1 MAGPSTAS
9 VSAAQASTS
18 TAPRPLPPSIRKLV
32 LQTFTKKY
40 SLQLHASALT
50 FIASTLDSH
59 DLLYV
64 VAGDDE
70 LESAQREAIE
80 VLAKGCLDLGVLE
93 EAGGGAGSI
102 VTAKQLQHV
111 YEQLVADGQQG
122 EASTSAA
129 AAAAAAMM
137 DPDISRTQYESI
149 LNEEGAP
156 PPDRWFDVVDSFAMP
171 RVQWDS
177 VAKTFVK

>member
-1 MAGPSTAS
+1 M
-9 VSAAQASTS
+9 
-18 TAPRPLPPSIRKLV
+18 

-50 FIASTLDSH
+50 FIAATLDEH
-59 DLLYV
+59 ELLHV
-64 VAGDDE
+64 TPGDDE
-70 LESAQREAIE
+70 LEAAQREAVE

-93 EAGGGAGSI
+93 EAGGGASSI

-111 YEQLVADGQQG
+111 YSQLVADGQQAG
-122 EASTSAA
+122 SGSSTGIAA
-129 AAAAAAMM
+129 AVI